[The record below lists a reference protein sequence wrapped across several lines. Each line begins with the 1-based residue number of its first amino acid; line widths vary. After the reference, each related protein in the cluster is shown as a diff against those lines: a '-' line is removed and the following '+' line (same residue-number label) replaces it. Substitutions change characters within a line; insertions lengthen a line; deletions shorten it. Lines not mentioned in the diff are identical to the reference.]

1 MSIFKQCL
9 PTIFCLAITV
19 TGKTQASDY
28 GAFTQEEKLLKQVS
42 FDKEADAVI
51 LFDVANASY
60 NEAYNLIIERRIRI
74 KILKEKGI
82 NNANIEIPFYT
93 QNGFETITGIRGVT
107 YSVNSTGTSIET
119 ELASKDI
126 FKQKINDNFS
136 VVKFALPNVKVGSIL
151 EYSYQDIYKN
161 FGGLDN
167 WYFQAELPTLY
178 SKFFF
183 AVPPR
188 AEFAYSVHKS
198 ETLPININNDKKQ
211 GFLTFEMGDIPGLRN
226 EPFMDAAK
234 DYLQHVDFQLSGLIS
249 NSGAKINYLN
259 KWSDVSGELMGES
272 YFGKQIDKSLGNS
285 QAIIAKFT
293 SIPGM
298 EQRMKAV
305 HNYVKEKFSWNGY
318 NTKYTDEG
326 IKDLWEKGKGS
337 SAEINLLLIKL
348 LRNAGVDA
356 YPLLVSERSHGKV
369 NTSYPI
375 LQEFNKTMAYV
386 VVNDNPFVLDGTDDK
401 TPYNMLPE
409 NVLNTTAFLVDKKKG
424 RILTLK
430 DSIRSKS
437 NIINLYSHI
446 LLDGNIRG
454 EASVTSSDYGRIN
467 RTKAFKNDKEKFTK
481 EYFTNSTAGLTVH
494 SLVVANL
501 ESDSLPLM
509 QEFKYTLPVST
520 TGDYKMINLNLFT
533 GLEKN
538 PFISDNRFSDIN
550 FGSRQNTVLIQQ
562 FEIPANYK
570 LEAIP
575 KNILLRMPDKS
586 IIMSRMAS
594 LNNNILSVELSV
606 KIERAV
612 FAAYEYPMIQEFYKK
627 MYSYLDEPLVLST
640 K

>member
-1 MSIFKQCL
+1 MSVCKLCL
-9 PTIFCLAITV
+9 LAFFCLAITV

-28 GAFTQEEKLLKQVS
+28 GSFSQEEKVLKQVP

-51 LFDVANASY
+51 LFDVATASH

-74 KILKEKGI
+74 KILKDKGI
-82 NNANIEIPFYT
+82 SNANIEIPFYT
-93 QNGFETITGIRGVT
+93 QNDFENITGIRGVT

-126 FKQKINDNFS
+126 FRQKINDNFS
-136 VVKFALPNVKVGSIL
+136 VVKFALPNVKVGSIV
-151 EYSYQDIYKN
+151 EYNYQDIYKN

-167 WYFQAELPTLY
+167 WYFQTELPTLY

-183 AVPPR
+183 AIPPG

-198 ETLPININNDKKQ
+198 ETLPININNDKKE
-211 GFLTFEMGDIPGLRN
+211 GFLTFEMRDIPGLRN
-226 EPFMDAAK
+226 ETFMDAAK
-234 DYLQHVDFQLSGLIS
+234 DYLQHVDFQLSGVIS

-259 KWSDVSGELMGES
+259 KWSDVSSELMGES

-285 QAIIAKFT
+285 QAIIDKFT
-293 SIPGM
+293 SIPGI
-298 EQRMKAV
+298 EQRIKAV

-348 LRNAGVDA
+348 LKLAGVEA

-386 VVNDNPFVLDGTDDK
+386 LINEYPFVLDGTDDK
-401 TPYNMLPE
+401 TPYNMVPE

-424 RILTLK
+424 RIVTLK
-430 DSIRSKS
+430 DSIRSKG
-437 NIINLYSHI
+437 NTINLYAHI
-446 LLDGNIRG
+446 LADGSIRG
-454 EASVTSSDYGRIN
+454 EASVASTDYGRIN
-467 RTKAFKNDKEKFTK
+467 RTKVFKNDKEKFTK
-481 EYFTNSTAGLTVH
+481 EYFTNSAAGLTVD
-494 SLVVANL
+494 SLVVTNL

-509 QEFKYTLPVST
+509 QNFKFALPVST
-520 TGDYKMINLNLFT
+520 TGNYKLVNLNLFT

-550 FGSRQNTVLIQQ
+550 FGNRQNTVVFQQ
-562 FEIPANYK
+562 FEIPTNYK
-570 LEAIP
+570 LEEIP

-586 IIMSRMAS
+586 IVMSRMAS
-594 LNNNILSVELSV
+594 LSNNILSVELSV
-606 KIERAV
+606 KIERPV

-627 MYSYLDEPLVLST
+627 MYSYLEEPLVLSI